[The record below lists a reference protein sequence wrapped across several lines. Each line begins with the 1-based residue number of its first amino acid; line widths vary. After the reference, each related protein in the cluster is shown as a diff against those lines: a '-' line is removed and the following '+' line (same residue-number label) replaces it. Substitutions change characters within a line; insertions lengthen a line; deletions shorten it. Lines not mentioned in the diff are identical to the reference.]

1 MSKYEAPD
9 PIDEPY
15 IAVRESLS
23 MNRGDTEDTAAER
36 KRLDSRLR
44 PSGVPLNFSYR
55 K

>member
-1 MSKYEAPD
+1 MSKYEARD
-9 PIDEPY
+9 PIDKAY

-23 MNRGDTEDTAAER
+23 MNRGDTEDTEAER
-36 KRLDSRLR
+36 KRLGSRLR